1 MASMQQAHRWGMP
14 CLSDRRKLYIRN
26 ETNMSKFLATLGMSA
41 SAVLLAACG
50 GSDDPSTNQAGSGTP
65 PPAAVATYLPAQGE
79 QAAYV
84 DTRLQLTFDAPP
96 VLATSGTI
104 KVFKAA
110 DNTLVDTIDVGSTIV
125 SAGGETQTVMPYA
138 NTEIDQIGKNVANLT
153 QWRYVYY
160 QPVTIAGN
168 TATIKLHDGVLAYGT
183 DYYVTMDPGTL
194 AGRSNGAPLT
204 ALTGAKAWTFRTKS
218 APASK
223 TAVTVDDNGS
233 ADFRSVQ
240 GAIDWIM
247 ANGCNAAACAN
258 AADAKTITVKNGDYD
273 ELLFIRNVNNL
284 TITGESR
291 AGVVVH
297 SENYESYNPSTGG
310 SKTAVQTTLTNELGA
325 TRRALGGGRAVL
337 LVENADLLKLS
348 NFTLKNTHVKQGIY
362 NNQAETIYFNSATL
376 NGSRFVATYMN
387 FLSAQDTVQT
397 KGWAWYY
404 QSYIAGDV
412 DFIWGSPFAALF
424 EESELHTVYDP
435 TGAAAGPY
443 SGGYLFQARDAYGY
457 PGFVVLNSTLS
468 ADANVPAGS
477 AYLGRSGGLT
487 VANGYCNTVFT
498 SGSFGNPNLGCDNI
512 AFLGNKVGPH
522 IASVGWF
529 TQPAN
534 SPLPDP
540 STPTATAGWRE
551 SGSMDLGGK
560 PLDVSGRTGYSRT
573 GADLSG
579 VNARAKV
586 FAGWNS
592 GAGWVP
598 AP

>member
-1 MASMQQAHRWGMP
+1 
-14 CLSDRRKLYIRN
+14 
-26 ETNMSKFLATLGMSA
+26 MSKLIATASLSA
-41 SAVLLAACG
+41 SAILLAACG
-50 GSDDPSTNQAGSGTP
+50 GSDNPSTNQPGNG
-65 PPAAVATYLPAQGE
+65 AAAPVTNPVATYLPAQGE

-96 VLATSGTI
+96 VLAASGTF
-104 KVFKAA
+104 KVYKAA
-110 DNTLVDTIDVGSTIV
+110 DNTLVDSIDVGSTIV
-125 SAGGETQTVMPYA
+125 TGGGENQQVLPYA

-204 ALTGAKAWTFRTKS
+204 AITGARAWTFRTKN

-240 GAIDWIM
+240 GALDWIM
-247 ANGCNAAACAN
+247 ANGCVTCAN
-258 AADAKTITVKNGDYD
+258 AADAKTITIKNGDYD

-284 TITGESR
+284 TIAGESR

-297 SENYESYNPSTGG
+297 HENFESYNPSTGG
-310 SKTAVQTTLTNELGA
+310 SKTLAQTTLSTVQGA
-325 TRRALGGGRAVL
+325 TRRSLGGGRAVL

-348 NFTLKNTHVKQGIY
+348 NFTLKNTHVKQTIF
-362 NNQAETIYFNSATL
+362 NNQAETLYFNSATL

-387 FLSAQDTVQT
+387 FVSAQDTVQT

-435 TGAAAGPY
+435 TGAALGPY

-487 VANGYCNTVFT
+487 VANGYCNTLYT
-498 SGSFGNPNLGCDNI
+498 GGSFGNPNLGCDNI
-512 AFLGNKVGPH
+512 AFVGNRIGPH
-522 IASVGWF
+522 IAGVGWF

-540 STPTATAGWRE
+540 STPSASAGWRE
-551 SGSMDLGGK
+551 RGSMDLNGK
-560 PLDVSGRTGYSRT
+560 PLDLSGRSSYSST
-573 GADLSG
+573 ATELSG
-579 VNARAKV
+579 VNARAKI

>member
-1 MASMQQAHRWGMP
+1 
-14 CLSDRRKLYIRN
+14 
-26 ETNMSKFLATLGMSA
+26 MSKLIATASLSA
-41 SAVLLAACG
+41 SAILLAACG
-50 GSDDPSTNQAGSGTP
+50 GSDNPSTNQPGNG
-65 PPAAVATYLPAQGE
+65 AAAPVTNPVATYLPAQGE

-96 VLATSGTI
+96 VLAASGTF
-104 KVFKAA
+104 KVYKAA

-125 SAGGETQTVMPYA
+125 TGGGENQQVLPYA

-204 ALTGAKAWTFRTKS
+204 AITGARAWTFRTKN

-240 GAIDWIM
+240 GALDWIM
-247 ANGCNAAACAN
+247 ANGCVTCAN
-258 AADAKTITVKNGDYD
+258 AADAKTITIKNGDYD

-284 TITGESR
+284 TIAGESR

-297 SENYESYNPSTGG
+297 HENFESYNPSTGG
-310 SKTAVQTTLTNELGA
+310 SKTSAQTTLSTVQGA
-325 TRRALGGGRAVL
+325 TRRSLGGGRAVL

-348 NFTLKNTHVKQGIY
+348 NFTLKNTHVKQTIF
-362 NNQAETIYFNSATL
+362 NNQAETLYFNSATL

-387 FLSAQDTVQT
+387 FVSAQDTVQT

-435 TGAAAGPY
+435 TGVALGPY

-487 VANGYCNTVFT
+487 VANGYCNTLYT
-498 SGSFGNPNLGCDNI
+498 GGSFGNPNLGCDNI
-512 AFLGNKVGPH
+512 AFVGNRIGPH
-522 IASVGWF
+522 IAGVGWF

-540 STPTATAGWRE
+540 STPSASAGWRE
-551 SGSMDLGGK
+551 RGSMDLNGK
-560 PLDVSGRTGYSRT
+560 PLDLSGRNSYSST
-573 GADLSG
+573 ATDLSG
-579 VNARAKV
+579 VNARAKI